1 MKDRTIPQLH
11 VVLHKYIK
19 KWIKNLFLNTWQID
33 TIVRDY
39 IQNDRNNID
48 TIATCA
54 AEWKYFHVTLN
65 FSYAKMRDMK
75 KTEIEKIVI
84 HELLHAVVNEM
95 REDGIDHEERVV
107 SHLTMIL
114 DWMDK

>member
-1 MKDRTIPQLH
+1 MKDRTVPQLH
-11 VVLHKYIK
+11 AVLDKYIK
-19 KWIKNLFLNTWQID
+19 KWKRYLFLNTWLLDSSI
-33 TIVRDY
+33 RDY
-39 IQNDRNNID
+39 IQNDRDNID
-48 TIATCA
+48 TIATCD

-95 REDGIDHEERVV
+95 R
-107 SHLTMIL
+107 
-114 DWMDK
+114 